1 MGVAFQPYVQP
12 LLPIISQHMTYAHSK
27 QIRKFALR
35 TFRNMLI
42 AIGEPQ
48 NIQLFQE
55 AFPMFV
61 TQINTALSK
70 MDKKNAKLY
79 I

>member
-1 MGVAFQPYVQP
+1 
-12 LLPIISQHMTYAHSK
+12 
-27 QIRKFALR
+27 
-35 TFRNMLI
+35 MLI
-42 AIGEPQ
+42 AIGEPH